1 MACEWTHRPH
11 LLIAALAAVLVALWI
26 PTTSH
31 AAERDTLAS
40 AGRLEQGSGYEKAG
54 GSDAVRT
61 VQRRLRRLG
70 NQPGPIDGMY
80 GPLTQGAVERFQQR
94 RGLAVDGIVGR
105 QTRRSLFT
113 RTSQPTASTAQQDR
127 RPGTLARKSPAPS
140 TGAESA
146 GEQPHARPLPAGAAS
161 RAGPAPGN
169 GIPPEVIAAL
179 AALAALLLLLTLRR
193 QGEVRLNLGLTCAAL
208 LGVFGIGAVAGAL
221 FATRAAPHGTDR
233 ATAQSGLLLAGGPG
247 RASAHRTAS
256 ATRWAHARLVRVPT
270 QLAAAQPRRGAR
282 ASSTAP
288 HAASSA
294 PSATALAPVALAL
307 APATSPVAPL
317 APAAPV
323 RAAAR
328 APVRSAEAATYVVQ
342 PGDSLSNIARR
353 RLDPGSDETVVAEVQ
368 KLADLNLGDRIRSGD
383 PNVLEAGEELRLR

>member
-1 MACEWTHRPH
+1 M
-11 LLIAALAAVLVALWI
+11 IVALAAVLVALWI

-31 AAERDTLAS
+31 AAERDTIAS
-40 AGRLEQGSGYEKAG
+40 AGRLAQGSGYDRAG
-54 GSDAVRT
+54 GSEAVRT
-61 VQRRLRRLG
+61 VQLRLRRLG
-70 NQPGPIDGMY
+70 NQPGPIDGLY

-94 RGLAVDGIVGR
+94 HGLAVDGIVGR

-113 RTSQPTASTAQQDR
+113 RTSRPTASTAPQDG

-193 QGEVRLNLGLTCAAL
+193 QGEVRLNVGLTCAAL

-247 RASAHRTAS
+247 RAAAQRTA
-256 ATRWAHARLVRVPT
+256 AAGRWAHAGRVKVPT
-270 QLAAAQPRRGAR
+270 QLAAARPRRGAP
-282 ASSTAP
+282 AT
-288 HAASSA
+288 SSA
-294 PSATALAPVALAL
+294 RRAVSPAPLAPVALAF

-317 APAAPV
+317 APAAPA
-323 RAAAR
+323 RAPAR
-328 APVRSAEAATYVVQ
+328 APVRRAEPATYVVR

-353 RLDPGSDETVVAEVQ
+353 RLDAGSGETVVAEVQ
-368 KLADLNLGDRIRSGD
+368 KLADLNLGGRIRSGD